1 MTGFDADFRDE
12 LWRLLRMRRDVRH
25 FRTDPVDPVVIDDC
39 LRSFSLA
46 PSVGLSEPWRVVRV
60 NDPARRIAARENFR
74 AANADALAGYSG
86 DDAKIYAGLKL
97 SGMDDAPVQIA
108 VFSEDN
114 TTKGKGLGAGTMP
127 EMKAY
132 SCVSAIMQFW
142 LLLRAHGIGLGWVSI
157 LDPEQLTRDL
167 DVPSHW
173 RLIGYFCIGYPLT
186 EEESPE
192 LERLG
197 WEKRQ
202 DLPALLER

>member
-25 FRTDPVDPVVIDDC
+25 FRTDPVDSDVIDDC

-74 AANADALAGYSG
+74 AASADALAGYSG

>member
-25 FRTDPVDPVVIDDC
+25 FRTDPVDSDVIDDC

-142 LLLRAHGIGLGWVSI
+142 LLLRAHRIGLGWVSI

>member
-1 MTGFDADFRDE
+1 MKKRASEGVAAGVAVPHTDAVVAFFVGGQTAVDGVVE
-12 LWRLLRMRRDVRH
+12 GNAQGVAIDVLGN
-25 FRTDPVDPVVIDDC
+25 VGGAVVV
-39 LRSFSLA
+39 A
-46 PSVGLSEPWRVVRV
+46 
-60 NDPARRIAARENFR
+60 AAREDVLDEAF
-74 AANADALAGYSG
+74 AF
-86 DDAKIYAGLKL
+86 GL
-97 SGMDDAPVQIA
+97 
-108 VFSEDN
+108 
-114 TTKGKGLGAGTMP
+114 
-127 EMKAY
+127 
-132 SCVSAIMQFW
+132 
-142 LLLRAHGIGLGWVSI
+142 AHGIGLGWVSI

>member
-25 FRTDPVDPVVIDDC
+25 FRTDPVDPDVIDDC

>member
-25 FRTDPVDPVVIDDC
+25 FRTDPVDSDVIDDC